1 MEENEIKRYLDN
13 AMSMANTPIAGARGI
28 TSSQRGLAGNIANIA
43 ADYGL
48 GQQNIAQGIEEGK
61 LNRDVTMRGQ
71 DFGLLGDKLKLA
83 VGEKTVPGSQT
94 MLEKMF
100 QQQNTTIPTSARPSI
115 WDDTSWNDFSTKFKS
130 IFG

>member
-1 MEENEIKRYLDN
+1 MEDNEIKDMFKQ
-13 AMSMANTPIAGARGI
+13 AMSMATTPVAGAGGLLA
-28 TSSQRGLAGNIANIA
+28 SQRNLMGDIVRTGVS
-43 ADYGL
+43 YGL
-48 GQQNIAQGIEEGK
+48 GQQNIAKGIEEGK

-100 QQQNTTIPTSARPSI
+100 QQKNTTIPTSARPSI

>member
-1 MEENEIKRYLDN
+1 MEDNEIKEMFKQ
-13 AMSMANTPIAGARGI
+13 AMSMATTPVAGAGGLLA
-28 TSSQRGLAGNIANIA
+28 SQRNLMGDIVRTGVS
-43 ADYGL
+43 YGL
-48 GQQNIAQGIEEGK
+48 GQQNIKKGMEESQAS
-61 LNRDVTMRGQ
+61 RDLTMRGQ

-100 QQQNTTIPTSARPSI
+100 QQKNTTIPTSARPSI